1 MSIIALMP
9 HQSKDLLAGEQGF
22 HKNYNMADYSISV
35 TVNNNKI
42 NGIFTQDNPSVLST
56 VINGVLLTNK
66 LEIIKIYKLKTI
78 KNYNT
83 NYNTNYK

>member
-1 MSIIALMP
+1 MDMNIFALELCYIDII
-9 HQSKDLLAGEQGF
+9 
-22 HKNYNMADYSISV
+22 I
-35 TVNNNKI
+35 I

-78 KNYNT
+78 KNYNRNYNRNYNT